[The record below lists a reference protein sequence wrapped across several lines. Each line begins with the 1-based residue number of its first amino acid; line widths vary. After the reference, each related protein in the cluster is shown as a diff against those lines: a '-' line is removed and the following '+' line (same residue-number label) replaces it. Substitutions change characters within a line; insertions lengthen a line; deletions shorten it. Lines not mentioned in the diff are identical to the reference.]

1 MDGINVK
8 SGEGGW
14 SGNDDE
20 EYEEFVREIRGVL
33 KGGEKKE
40 VRKCWEKECRNVKW
54 NWEYEKSEGW
64 YWKICRW

>member
-40 VRKCWEKECRNVKW
+40 VRKC
-54 NWEYEKSEGW
+54 
-64 YWKICRW
+64 